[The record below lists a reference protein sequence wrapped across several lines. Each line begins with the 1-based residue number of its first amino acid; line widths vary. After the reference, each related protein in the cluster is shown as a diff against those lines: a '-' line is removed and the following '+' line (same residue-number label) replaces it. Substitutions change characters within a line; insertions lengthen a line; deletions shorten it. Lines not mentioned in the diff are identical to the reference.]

1 MMGIQGK
8 RHEVKSIPAYV
19 FRQKDV
25 GILFPFYFLLFI
37 LAGCISDELPQ
48 HSIKNKDYMVL
59 NQIRSVHG
67 TTAAAADYLP
77 DRVEKTAIFETK
89 TDPNTGKKNVT
100 LTIEQVLAGT
110 LANSLEITVVGFEP
124 ALARGDITKAAAQ
137 FDVTAFGQANYEQQ
151 DNPVSS
157 IYQPGQS
164 DDRSVE
170 TGIKQKSI
178 TGTQWSVSYAVTR
191 NWDDLS
197 GRTLSTRYEPI
208 LAFELKQPLWRDGW
222 EQVNRAGLDTAKIS
236 YDIAMAGFRGK
247 AEETAASAISAYW
260 QLYQVRSERK
270 ILEELLNKTNE
281 TLARVQGRREIDATD
296 VQIKQTEAYVKTR
309 QAALLVADKNV
320 LDAQDQVVRL
330 MSDSGLNLL
339 DEFYII
345 PASEPLVVFEKPEL
359 SKQLDTAVKNNPVLQ
374 QARSQIEIAEIN
386 IEVAQNQAK
395 PRLDL
400 TASARTQALESTNW
414 DAQKELPS
422 GDYVSY
428 GLGLSLEY
436 PLGNRAA
443 MAESLKKRIERR
455 KAVAELEN
463 LTQKLTVLIREAL
476 RNLQAD
482 YAQIQIQAQ
491 AVEAAQAHLQA
502 VTETEMLREQLT
514 PEFLMVKLQAQETL
528 ANTQIAHT
536 KAIADFN
543 IALAELAKTSG
554 TILRMQQ
561 VEKSLP

>member
-1 MMGIQGK
+1 MNFQGRK
-8 RHEVKSIPAYV
+8 KTAFGVQLTSCVAIVIA
-19 FRQKDV
+19 
-25 GILFPFYFLLFI
+25 LLS
-37 LAGCISDELPQ
+37 GCVSDEISS
-48 HSIKNKDYMVL
+48 HSIQNKDYRIL
-59 NQIRSVHG
+59 NQIRNTHNTS
-67 TTAAAADYLP
+67 TAAQDYTSGG
-77 DRVEKTAIFETK
+77 VKESKIFETT
-89 TDPNTGKKNVT
+89 TDPNTGKKTVVLT
-100 LTIEQVLAGT
+100 LEQVLART
-110 LANSLEITVVGFEP
+110 LANSPEITIVSFEP

-137 FDVTAFGQANYEQQ
+137 FDVTAFGQVNLDQQ
-151 DNPVSS
+151 DNPVNS

-178 TGTQWSVSYAVTR
+178 AGSQWSMSYAMTR

-208 LAFELKQPLWRDGW
+208 LAFQLKQPLWRDGW
-222 EQVNRAGLDTAKIS
+222 EQVNRAGLDIAKIN

-247 AEETAASAISAYW
+247 AEETAAAAISAYW
-260 QLYQVRSERK
+260 QLYQARSDRK
-270 ILEELLNKTNE
+270 ILQELLNKTIE
-281 TLARVQGRREIDATD
+281 TLTRVQGRREIDATD

-309 QAALLVADKNV
+309 QAILLTADKNI
-320 LDAQDQVVRL
+320 LDAQDQLVRL

-339 DEFYII
+339 DDFYVI
-345 PASEPLVVFEKPEL
+345 PSSEPSVVFDKPEL
-359 SKQLDTAVKNNPVLQ
+359 PKLLALAIENNPVLQ

-400 TASARTQALESTNW
+400 MASARTQAL
-414 DAQKELPS
+414 DATAGEAQEELSS

-443 MAESLKKRIERR
+443 LAESLKKRIERR

-476 RNLQAD
+476 RNLQTS

-491 AVEAAQAHLQA
+491 AVEAAAAHLQA
-502 VTETEMLREQLT
+502 VVDTELVREQLT

-528 ANTQIAHT
+528 ANAQIAHT

-543 IALAELAKTSG
+543 IALAELDRTSG
-554 TILRMQQ
+554 IILRMQQ